1 MKKLATIL
9 VVALSMCILTTPSFA
24 NNNFISNENTINVN
38 DNNNSRAF
46 FVKITSEGEGLFKL
60 LVKGSKIEPIEVKIY
75 DSSKNLIA
83 KDFIDNDKSF
93 TKMYNLSQVK
103 SKKIIFEVVNRE
115 DLIAKEEFK

>member
-1 MKKLATIL
+1 MKKVATIL
-9 VVALSMCILTTPSFA
+9 ALALTMCIMNLPILAGNKTHKSEI
-24 NNNFISNENTINVN
+24 NINVN

-46 FVKITSEGEGLFKL
+46 YVKISDEGEKIFKL

-75 DSSKNLIA
+75 DSGKNLIA

-93 TKMYNLSQVK
+93 TKMYNLAQVK
-103 SKKIIFEVVNRE
+103 SDKIIFEVINRE

>member
-1 MKKLATIL
+1 MKKVATIL
-9 VVALSMCILTTPSFA
+9 ALALTMCIMNLPILAGNKTHKCEI
-24 NNNFISNENTINVN
+24 NINVN

-46 FVKITSEGEGLFKL
+46 YVKISDEGEKIFKL

-75 DSSKNLIA
+75 DSGKNLIA

-93 TKMYNLSQVK
+93 TKMYNLAQVK
-103 SKKIIFEVVNRE
+103 SDKIIFEVINRE

>member
-1 MKKLATIL
+1 MKKAAAIL
-9 VVALSMCILTTPSFA
+9 ALSLIMCNINLPIFA
-24 NNNFISNENTINVN
+24 GNKTHKSEITINVN

-46 FVKITSEGEGLFKL
+46 FVKITNEGEKTFKL

-75 DSSKNLIA
+75 DSGKNLIV

-93 TKMYNLSQVK
+93 TKLYNLAQVK
-103 SKKIIFEVVNRE
+103 SKKIIFEVINRE

>member
-1 MKKLATIL
+1 MKKVATFLAL
-9 VVALSMCILTTPSFA
+9 ALTMCIMNLPILAGNKTHKSEI
-24 NNNFISNENTINVN
+24 NINVN

-46 FVKITSEGEGLFKL
+46 YVKITNEGEKIFKL

-75 DSSKNLIA
+75 DSGKNLIA

-93 TKMYNLSQVK
+93 TKMYNLAQVK
-103 SKKIIFEVVNRE
+103 SNKIIFEVINRE

>member
-1 MKKLATIL
+1 MKKAAAIL
-9 VVALSMCILTTPSFA
+9 ALSLIMCNINLPIFA
-24 NNNFISNENTINVN
+24 GNKTHKSEITINVN

-46 FVKITSEGEGLFKL
+46 FVKITNEGEKTFKL

-75 DSSKNLIA
+75 DSGKNLIA

-93 TKMYNLSQVK
+93 TKLYNLAQVK
-103 SKKIIFEVVNRE
+103 SKKIIFEVINRE

>member
-1 MKKLATIL
+1 MKKVATFLAL
-9 VVALSMCILTTPSFA
+9 ALSMCIMNLPILAGNKTHKSEI
-24 NNNFISNENTINVN
+24 NINVN

-46 FVKITSEGEGLFKL
+46 YVKITDEGEKIFKL

-75 DSSKNLIA
+75 DSGKNLIA

-93 TKMYNLSQVK
+93 TKMYNLAQVK
-103 SKKIIFEVVNRE
+103 SDKIIFEVINRE

>member
-1 MKKLATIL
+1 MKRIATIL
-9 VVALSMCILTTPSFA
+9 AVALSLCITLTNSFA
-24 NNNFISNENTINVN
+24 DNNSKSSEIKLNVN

-46 FVKITSEGEGLFKL
+46 YVKITDEGECIFKL
-60 LVKGSKIEPIEVKIY
+60 MVKGTKIEPIEVKIF

-93 TKMYNLSQVK
+93 TKMYNLSQIK

>member
-1 MKKLATIL
+1 MKKAAAIL
-9 VVALSMCILTTPSFA
+9 ALSLIMCNINLPIFA
-24 NNNFISNENTINVN
+24 GNKTHKSEIIINVN

-46 FVKITSEGEGLFKL
+46 FVKITNEGEKTFKL

-75 DSSKNLIA
+75 DSGKNLIA

-93 TKMYNLSQVK
+93 TKLYNLAQVK
-103 SKKIIFEVVNRE
+103 SKKIIFEVINRE